1 MEENVKD
8 TEEVKNV
15 EETENNDTAETT
27 VESNTEENPETT
39 EKEEPKPKP
48 GEDEY
53 TKSVKKRIDKITREK
68 YEALKRANELEMRL
82 KEFESNSGGRPTRP
96 NIASFTNE
104 MGELD
109 HTSYENAMAK
119 YEDSLFDWRENKS
132 RNSDTEY
139 KQKAE
144 AESKLEKFN
153 ILADNA
159 RIKYPDFDEV
169 VSRPVF
175 GQELREAVVD
185 SDVGDELAY
194 YLGNNKAVATDLN
207 NMPPYKM
214 MKEVGKLEEKIS
226 RLNKKVSKALDPITP
241 VSGSSGTVTKSSEQM
256 SDSEWIEAE
265 RKRRMEKIKNFKR

>member
-15 EETENNDTAETT
+15 EETENNENTEIVD
-27 VESNTEENPETT
+27 SNTEEVPETT
-39 EKEEPKPKP
+39 EEEEPKPKP

-68 YEALKRANELEMRL
+68 YEALKRANELENRL
-82 KEFESNSGGRPTRP
+82 KEFEATAGGRPSRP
-96 NIASFTNE
+96 NIASFTND

-109 HTSYENAMAK
+109 HTSYDSAMAK
-119 YEDSLFDWRENKS
+119 YEDSLFDWRERKNK
-132 RNSDTEY
+132 NSNTEY
-139 KQKAE
+139 DQKAE
-144 AESKLEKFN
+144 AESKVEKFN

-194 YLGNNKAVATDLN
+194 YLGNNKAVAAELN
-207 NMPPYKM
+207 NMPPYRM

-241 VSGSSGTVTKSSEQM
+241 VSGTSGTVTKTSEQM

-265 RKRRMEKIKNFKR
+265 RKRRMEKIKNLKR